1 MNVVVV
7 YWILVLATS
16 WKEEEYTAV
25 CIGKNMKYEFCSSI
39 LHPGSYVMKG
49 RRVYC
54 GMYWE
59 EYEV

>member
-7 YWILVLATS
+7 YWLLVATS

-25 CIGKNMKYEFCSSI
+25 CIGKNMKYECCSSI
-39 LHPGSYVMKG
+39 LDTGSYVIEG

-59 EYEV
+59 ECEV